1 MGKHCVVETTEF
13 LVAGGGARADARP
26 VMGSCLS
33 KGEMVVLKTC
43 MVMTE
48 VIQTARILMYLL

>member
-1 MGKHCVVETTEF
+1 MGKHCVVETTAL
-13 LVAGGGARADARP
+13 LVAGGGTRADARP

-48 VIQTARILMYLL
+48 VMQAARILIYLL

>member
-1 MGKHCVVETTEF
+1 MGKHCVFETTAL
-13 LVAGGGARADARP
+13 LVVGGGARADARP

-48 VIQTARILMYLL
+48 VM